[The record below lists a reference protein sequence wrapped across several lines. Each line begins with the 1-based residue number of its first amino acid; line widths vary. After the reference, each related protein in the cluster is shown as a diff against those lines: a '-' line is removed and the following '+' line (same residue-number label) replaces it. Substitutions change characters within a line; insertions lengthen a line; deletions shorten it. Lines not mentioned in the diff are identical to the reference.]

1 MPLNVSKPETSNITE
16 ASNSVSFQFEQD
28 NANQVL
34 LPQNDEVVH
43 VVDFDTIKKS
53 GTDCRRSKL
62 SKMNRISEEKMDD
75 VKWISSSSFDDK

>member
-43 VVDFDTIKKS
+43 VVDFDTIKQS

-75 VKWISSSSFDDK
+75 V